1 MWPNLQFPADLV
13 TFTKEIL
20 NGKLHLLCS
29 VPPSKVWGT
38 KKLFS
43 KFKIYSLTGK
53 NDFERSKSKSCIM
66 CLTLSCLV
74 VTKGHTRLNKLK
86 LKDRS
91 IKWSVYLKRYISFT
105 QFFPKKL
112 SKYKNCCDVQVLLN
126 YRICIY
132 QVTLSLAR
140 TRIFFQNYFNIFKLL
155 ITMLVICLICD
166 IESAITFAILEQ

>member
-13 TFTKEIL
+13 TFTKKIL

-29 VPPSKVWGT
+29 VSVWGT

-43 KFKIYSLTGK
+43 KFKIYSLTRK

-74 VTKGHTRLNKLK
+74 VTKGHTRSNKLK

-91 IKWSVYLKRYISFT
+91 IKWSWSVYLKRLISFT

-112 SKYKNCCDVQVLLN
+112 SKHKNCCDVQVLLN
-126 YRICIY
+126 YRICIH

-140 TRIFFQNYFNIFKLL
+140 TGP
-155 ITMLVICLICD
+155 T
-166 IESAITFAILEQ
+166 